1 MSPGGQYRLADIVR
15 GTISAS
21 GFGPGGQ
28 NPGGTKS
35 ARTPASATNC
45 SFNNGECYEFSQ
57 CGTGECCNSS
67 NGECTTN
74 CIHDNITDKMTT
86 EDIAGTA
93 LAAPQGSSPSLVS
106 SLAVPGRLLNDRH
119 RHPGAVSV
127 VAVHLQTIC
136 CLQRRRHA
144 LLQKLLREDVH

>member
-1 MSPGGQYRLADIVR
+1 MKVIVHVCILFMCFL
-15 GTISAS
+15 G
-21 GFGPGGQ
+21 
-28 NPGGTKS
+28 
-35 ARTPASATNC
+35 PASATNC

-67 NGECTTN
+67 NWECTTN
-74 CIHDNITDKMTT
+74 CIHDNITDKITT

-93 LAAPQGSSPSLVS
+93 LAAPQGSSRSLVS

-127 VAVHLQTIC
+127 VAVHLQTSC

-144 LLQKLLREDVH
+144 LPQKLLKAPYPQFSVLKAVVHLNN